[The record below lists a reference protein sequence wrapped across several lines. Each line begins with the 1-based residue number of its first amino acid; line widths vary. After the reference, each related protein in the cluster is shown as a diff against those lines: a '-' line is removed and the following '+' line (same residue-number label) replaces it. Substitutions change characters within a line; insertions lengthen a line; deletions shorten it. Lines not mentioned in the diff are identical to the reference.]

1 MKANPQIKLYKYD
14 NSAFILIAV
23 IDDYQQIS
31 FEHSLYSAGTFT
43 VTINYNVPNARL
55 FRRGLFVQFGN
66 NPHDFGEILTMR
78 NSIGSDGKGSEILNV
93 TGYDARYLFK
103 RRIIR
108 NLNANDVWAMTAKGE
123 ICLRSLVRS
132 ECGDGAESKRRLP
145 ISNVIPETASAKGGV
160 YSVSESYTNLYDA
173 LCTIATQ
180 SEIGWA
186 VTFENGALALEVF
199 EGRDLKDS
207 VFFST
212 DFESLANGEYT
223 DTAESFANV
232 LYIGGKGEGSEQDMY
247 EGAVTDEGGN
257 EPTVLDRFE
266 AYDSQASM
274 TTEEEYEAEAGAM
287 LSQYSQ
293 NVTVSGA
300 GLVKCPFVFRENY
313 DVGDVITLRFSD
325 KTAVTQIL
333 SVTEQWSKGSY
344 TLSFSFGKPQN
355 NLAQQI
361 SLLLKKISNASK
373 KTKAIECVKW
383 YTIPTD
389 TAQSEADVTFD
400 TLGFTGAMTANK
412 TFTFYLDNEKTG
424 AKSYNIYAKNL
435 SGNYTLTLTTG
446 VSGATN
452 FTIKGGSNIVARIL
466 VDENGNIVSQSMTA
480 TDLIESGN
488 NQPATSD
495 AVAQLIQ
502 GVGTTKFIA
511 RSYTNIANNTEYE
524 FADIGAVADGMT
536 AIVSIS
542 TASTGNVCH
551 SLWLISAGNGN
562 DSCGITLLAKSGY
575 GNQNQTQLKVNWNAG
590 GNCSLVLKLVSN
602 NPSWSANNQDGYIS
616 ILALNGRPTLKE
628 KTTNL
633 TSRSYSKS
641 LITDANNENRII
653 TESLIDGTITNSRK
667 AQILGNVVNHGGT
680 IGYYKITGF
689 MSGTFQENV
698 FLLQSRE
705 GELLIISVGY
715 LDDGASAAPKIKRLI
730 NVYSKIIGFTYSGT
744 DVYMQVA
751 AYAHQCL
758 FSQLAGNSIA
768 SLSITSATQA
778 QYNAGTAI
786 TIET

>member
-1 MKANPQIKLYKYD
+1 MKANPQLKLYKYE
-14 NSAFILIAV
+14 NSAFILVAI

-43 VTINYNVPNARL
+43 VTINYNIPNARL
-55 FRRGLFVQFGN
+55 FERGLFVQFGN

-78 NSIGSDGKGSEILNV
+78 NSIGPDGKGSEILNI

-108 NLNANDVWAMTAKGE
+108 NLNANDVWSMTAKGE

-132 ECGDGAESKRRLP
+132 ECGDDAEAKRRLP
-145 ISNVIPETASAKGGV
+145 ISNVIPEPANAKGGV

-186 VTFENGALALEVF
+186 VTFENDALTLEVF
-199 EGRDLKDS
+199 EGRNLNDS

-212 DFESLANGEYT
+212 GFESLANGEYT

-247 EGAVTDEGGN
+247 EGSVTDEGGN
-257 EPTVLDRFE
+257 EPAALDRFE

-389 TAQSEADVTFD
+389 TAQPEADVTFD
-400 TLGFTGAMTANK
+400 TLGFTGAMTADA
-412 TFTFYLDNEKTG
+412 TFTLYADDEGTG
-424 AKSYNIYAKNL
+424 SKIYNVYVKNL
-435 SGNYTLTLTTG
+435 SGSHTLTP
-446 VSGATN
+446 N
-452 FTIKGGSNIVARIL
+452 F
-466 VDENGNIVSQSMTA
+466 
-480 TDLIESGN
+480 
-488 NQPATSD
+488 
-495 AVAQLIQ
+495 
-502 GVGTTKFIA
+502 
-511 RSYTNIANNTEYE
+511 
-524 FADIGAVADGMT
+524 
-536 AIVSIS
+536 
-542 TASTGNVCH
+542 
-551 SLWLISAGNGN
+551 
-562 DSCGITLLAKSGY
+562 
-575 GNQNQTQLKVNWNAG
+575 
-590 GNCSLVLKLVSN
+590 
-602 NPSWSANNQDGYIS
+602 
-616 ILALNGRPTLKE
+616 
-628 KTTNL
+628 
-633 TSRSYSKS
+633 
-641 LITDANNENRII
+641 
-653 TESLIDGTITNSRK
+653 
-667 AQILGNVVNHGGT
+667 
-680 IGYYKITGF
+680 
-689 MSGTFQENV
+689 
-698 FLLQSRE
+698 
-705 GELLIISVGY
+705 
-715 LDDGASAAPKIKRLI
+715 
-730 NVYSKIIGFTYSGT
+730 
-744 DVYMQVA
+744 
-751 AYAHQCL
+751 
-758 FSQLAGNSIA
+758 
-768 SLSITSATQA
+768 
-778 QYNAGTAI
+778 
-786 TIET
+786 

>member
-14 NSAFILIAV
+14 NSAFILIAI

-43 VTINYNVPNARL
+43 ITINYNIPNARL
-55 FRRGLFVQFGN
+55 FERGLFVQFGD

-78 NSIGSDGKGSEILNV
+78 NSIGPDGKGSEILNI

-108 NLNANDVWAMTAKGE
+108 NLNSNDVWAMTAKGE

-186 VTFENGALALEVF
+186 VAFENGALTLEVF

-266 AYDSQASM
+266 AYDSQSSM

-300 GLVKCPFVFRENY
+300 GLVKCPFVFRESY

-333 SVTEQWSKGSY
+333 SVTEQWSNGSY

-400 TLGFTGAMTANK
+400 TLGFTGAMTADA
-412 TFTFYLDNEKTG
+412 TFTLYADDEGTG
-424 AKSYNIYAKNL
+424 SKIYNVYVKNL
-435 SGNYTLTLTTG
+435 SGSHTLTLTTG
-446 VSGATN
+446 KAGATSYALQPGTYN
-452 FTIKGGSNIVARIL
+452 AQIY
-466 VDENGNIVSQSMTA
+466 VDENGSIIQRSISTINSVTANSSQA
-480 TDLIESGN
+480 V
-488 NQPATSD
+488 TS
-495 AVAQLIQ
+495 
-502 GVGTTKFIA
+502 
-511 RSYTNIANNTEYE
+511 
-524 FADIGAVADGMT
+524 GAVASALGGIEQEIDALQPVDSVTGGNMHSVT
-536 AIVSIS
+536 SNAVNEAIVSN
-542 TASTGNVCH
+542 TP
-551 SLWLISAGNGN
+551 
-562 DSCGITLLAKSGY
+562 K
-575 GNQNQTQLKVNWNAG
+575 
-590 GNCSLVLKLVSN
+590 
-602 NPSWSANNQDGYIS
+602 
-616 ILALNGRPTLKE
+616 
-628 KTTNL
+628 
-633 TSRSYSKS
+633 
-641 LITDANNENRII
+641 
-653 TESLIDGTITNSRK
+653 
-667 AQILGNVVNHGGT
+667 NVVNIDTDIPEGSGNLSTTATAHKITTYRNGFTIPYQMDNTDDGGMLRVRGT
-680 IGYYKITGF
+680 SEDNCILELSTWDDSGSGETIQFNYYPTTSKDTPTHSVSVPKKSGIIALISDILTKTSQLTNDSGFITASATVANASKLGNWDYLLSAATSGSNKWIGVSAWSWSDNSGYIKFTNGLMIQFFQTSYTYSRTISFPMSFDNYCVSLSMLILDSYYSAGVGININNVRNLTKSSFWAQLDGNTPKECWIAIGY
-689 MSGTFQENV
+689 
-698 FLLQSRE
+698 
-705 GELLIISVGY
+705 
-715 LDDGASAAPKIKRLI
+715 
-730 NVYSKIIGFTYSGT
+730 
-744 DVYMQVA
+744 
-751 AYAHQCL
+751 
-758 FSQLAGNSIA
+758 
-768 SLSITSATQA
+768 
-778 QYNAGTAI
+778 
-786 TIET
+786 

>member
-14 NSAFILIAV
+14 NSAFILIAI

-43 VTINYNVPNARL
+43 VTINYNIPNARL

-78 NSIGSDGKGSEILNV
+78 NSIGPDGKGSETLNI

-132 ECGDGAESKRRLP
+132 ECGDGAETKRRLP
-145 ISNVIPETASAKGGV
+145 ISNVIPEPATAKGGV

-186 VTFENGALALEVF
+186 VTFENGALTLEVF

-257 EPTVLDRFE
+257 EPSALGRFE
-266 AYDSQASM
+266 AYDSQSSM

-293 NVTVSGA
+293 NITVSGA

-355 NLAQQI
+355 SLAQQI

-389 TAQSEADVTFD
+389 TAQPEADVTFD
-400 TLGFTGAMTANK
+400 TLGFTGAMTADA
-412 TFTFYLDNEKTG
+412 TFMLYADDEGTG
-424 AKSYNIYAKNL
+424 SKIYNVYIKNL
-435 SGNYTLTLTTG
+435 SGNHTLTLTTG
-446 VSGATN
+446 KAGATSYALQPGTYN
-452 FTIKGGSNIVARIL
+452 AQIY
-466 VDENGNIVSQSMTA
+466 VDE
-480 TDLIESGN
+480 SG
-488 NQPATSD
+488 SI
-495 AVAQLIQ
+495 IQ
-502 GVGTTKFIA
+502 
-511 RSYTNIANNTEYE
+511 R
-524 FADIGAVADGMT
+524 
-536 AIVSIS
+536 SIS
-542 TASTGNVCH
+542 TTNVISEDDPRAVTAGAVQAMDISINNRIDNIFDVIPASASPSNKLTTQADIEGKVVSITQIPIGSPSNFDNCNIVYIQKGRIVTIQGYIHATGAGGGKFYFGLPSIESSAIAPLTAINTTAGGLLDCEVE
-551 SLWLISAGNGN
+551 SDYLFLEANTAGNCRFAG
-562 DSCGITLLAKSGY
+562 SYITG
-575 GNQNQTQLKVNWNAG
+575 
-590 GNCSLVLKLVSN
+590 
-602 NPSWSANNQDGYIS
+602 
-616 ILALNGRPTLKE
+616 
-628 KTTNL
+628 
-633 TSRSYSKS
+633 
-641 LITDANNENRII
+641 ENRF
-653 TESLIDGTITNSRK
+653 RK
-667 AQILGNVVNHGGT
+667 L
-680 IGYYKITGF
+680 
-689 MSGTFQENV
+689 
-698 FLLQSRE
+698 
-705 GELLIISVGY
+705 
-715 LDDGASAAPKIKRLI
+715 
-730 NVYSKIIGFTYSGT
+730 
-744 DVYMQVA
+744 
-751 AYAHQCL
+751 
-758 FSQLAGNSIA
+758 
-768 SLSITSATQA
+768 
-778 QYNAGTAI
+778 
-786 TIET
+786 

>member
-14 NSAFILIAV
+14 NSAFILTAI

-43 VTINYNVPNARL
+43 VTINYNIPNARM

-78 NSIGSDGKGSEILNV
+78 NSIGPDGKGSEILNI

-145 ISNVIPETASAKGGV
+145 ISNVIPEPANAKGGV

-199 EGRDLKDS
+199 EGRDLNDS

-257 EPTVLDRFE
+257 EPSALDRFE
-266 AYDSQASM
+266 AYDSQSSM
-274 TTEEEYEAEAGAM
+274 TTKEEYEAEAVAM

-361 SLLLKKISNASK
+361 SLLLKRISNASK

-400 TLGFTGAMTANK
+400 TLGFTGAMTADA
-412 TFTFYLDNEKTG
+412 TFTLYADDEGTG
-424 AKSYNIYAKNL
+424 SKIYNVYVKNL
-435 SGNYTLTLTTG
+435 SGSHTLTLTTG
-446 VSGATN
+446 KAGATSYALQPGTYN
-452 FTIKGGSNIVARIL
+452 AQIY
-466 VDENGNIVSQSMTA
+466 VDENGNIIQRSISTINSVTANSSQA
-480 TDLIESGN
+480 V
-488 NQPATSD
+488 TS
-495 AVAQLIQ
+495 
-502 GVGTTKFIA
+502 
-511 RSYTNIANNTEYE
+511 
-524 FADIGAVADGMT
+524 GAVASAVSGIEQEIDALQPVDVVSSGNMKAVTSNAVFEKLNELKTFSFHKQVNYGFPVIILFYDVTGWYTGSQWQNEQICAT
-536 AIVSIS
+536 AYSLREEGFNTS
-542 TASTGNVCH
+542 NV
-551 SLWLISAGNGN
+551 IE
-562 DSCGITLLAKSGY
+562 
-575 GNQNQTQLKVNWNAG
+575 
-590 GNCSLVLKLVSN
+590 VL
-602 NPSWSANNQDGYIS
+602 G
-616 ILALNGRPTLKE
+616 
-628 KTTNL
+628 
-633 TSRSYSKS
+633 
-641 LITDANNENRII
+641 
-653 TESLIDGTITNSRK
+653 
-667 AQILGNVVNHGGT
+667 
-680 IGYYKITGF
+680 
-689 MSGTFQENV
+689 
-698 FLLQSRE
+698 
-705 GELLIISVGY
+705 SVGY
-715 LDDGASAAPKIKRLI
+715 NYPEGGSYAFNLKYHDLTGRDYLVPCIIRDTANNKYYLALAATGADTLFFLF
-730 NVYSKIIGFTYSGT
+730 G
-744 DVYMQVA
+744 
-751 AYAHQCL
+751 L
-758 FSQLAGNSIA
+758 FSFDNPIDNRHILCTDNSIE
-768 SLSITSATQA
+768 SLPSGWEMIFKGEKVS
-778 QYNAGTAI
+778 
-786 TIET
+786 

>member
-14 NSAFILIAV
+14 NSAFILIAI

-31 FEHSLYSAGTFT
+31 FEHSLYSAGMFT
-43 VTINYNVPNARL
+43 VTINYNIPNARL

-78 NSIGSDGKGSEILNV
+78 NSMGPDGKGSEILNI

-108 NLNANDVWAMTAKGE
+108 NLNSNDVWAMTAKGE

-145 ISNVIPETASAKGGV
+145 INNVIPEPASAKGGV

-247 EGAVTDEGGN
+247 EGSVTDEGGN
-257 EPTVLDRFE
+257 EPTALDRFE
-266 AYDSQASM
+266 AYDGQASM

-355 NLAQQI
+355 SLAQQI

-400 TLGFTGAMTANK
+400 TLGFTGAMTADA
-412 TFTFYLDNEKTG
+412 TFTLYADDEGTG
-424 AKSYNIYAKNL
+424 SKIYNVYVKNL
-435 SGNYTLTLTTG
+435 SGSHTLTLTTG
-446 VSGATN
+446 KAGATSYALQPGTYN
-452 FTIKGGSNIVARIL
+452 AQIY
-466 VDENGNIVSQSMTA
+466 VDENGSIIQRSISTINSVTANSSQA
-480 TDLIESGN
+480 V
-488 NQPATSD
+488 TS
-495 AVAQLIQ
+495 
-502 GVGTTKFIA
+502 
-511 RSYTNIANNTEYE
+511 
-524 FADIGAVADGMT
+524 GAVAGAVSGIEQEIDALQPVDVVSSGNMKAVT
-536 AIVSIS
+536 SNAVAGEVSTLARQMQIHGIYYLTLTPRELSTGSELSAIVKQI
-542 TASTGNVCH
+542 A
-551 SLWLISAGNGN
+551 
-562 DSCGITLLAKSGY
+562 DQGY
-575 GNQNQTQLKVNWNAG
+575 HF
-590 GNCSLVLKLVSN
+590 
-602 NPSWSANNQDGYIS
+602 I
-616 ILALNGRPTLKE
+616 
-628 KTTNL
+628 
-633 TSRSYSKS
+633 
-641 LITDANNENRII
+641 
-653 TESLIDGTITNSRK
+653 
-667 AQILGNVVNHGGT
+667 
-680 IGYYKITGF
+680 
-689 MSGTFQENV
+689 V
-698 FLLQSRE
+698 FY
-705 GELLIISVGY
+705 VDW
-715 LDDGASAAPKIKRLI
+715 DD
-730 NVYSKIIGFTYSGT
+730 YQQYEE
-744 DVYMQVA
+744 
-751 AYAHQCL
+751 
-758 FSQLAGNSIA
+758 LAGSSGIIFVTELRA
-768 SLSITSATQA
+768 SVLGAGLFMRYTQKTFTKGFRWIDTWDH
-778 QYNAGTAI
+778 YTGI
-786 TIET
+786 YDL

>member
-14 NSAFILIAV
+14 NSVFILIAI

-43 VTINYNVPNARL
+43 VTINYNIPNARL
-55 FRRGLFVQFGN
+55 FRRGLFVQFGD

-78 NSIGSDGKGSEILNV
+78 NSIGPDGKGSENLNI

-108 NLNANDVWAMTAKGE
+108 NLNANDMWAMTAKGE

-132 ECGDGAESKRRLP
+132 ECGDGAEAKRRLP
-145 ISNVIPETASAKGGV
+145 ISNAIPEPANAKGGV

-186 VTFENGALALEVF
+186 VTFENGALTLEVF
-199 EGRDLKDS
+199 EGRNLNDS

-247 EGAVTDEGGN
+247 EGSVTGEGGN
-257 EPTVLDRFE
+257 EPTALDRFE
-266 AYDSQASM
+266 AYDSQSSM

-300 GLVKCPFVFRENY
+300 GLVKCPFVFRESY

-333 SVTEQWSKGSY
+333 SVTEQWSNGSY

-400 TLGFTGAMTANK
+400 TLGFTGAMTADA
-412 TFTFYLDNEKTG
+412 TFTLYADDEGTG
-424 AKSYNIYAKNL
+424 AKIYNVYVKNL
-435 SGNYTLTLTTG
+435 SGSHTLTLTTG
-446 VSGATN
+446 KADAASYALQPGTYNAQ
-452 FTIKGGSNIVARIL
+452 IY
-466 VDENGNIVSQSMTA
+466 VDENGNIIQRSISAINSVTANSSQA
-480 TDLIESGN
+480 V
-488 NQPATSD
+488 TS
-495 AVAQLIQ
+495 
-502 GVGTTKFIA
+502 
-511 RSYTNIANNTEYE
+511 
-524 FADIGAVADGMT
+524 GAVASAVSGIEQEISALQPVDVVDSGNMKAVTSNAVFEKLNVLKCVSFYKSDNYGHPVFILFYDVTPWYTGSSWQGERISAT
-536 AIVSIS
+536 AYSFRPRGFI
-542 TASTGNVCH
+542 TDNVEEVLAAVGYNYPLGGGDAYALKYH
-551 SLWLISAGNGN
+551 SLN
-562 DSCGITLLAKSGY
+562 
-575 GNQNQTQLKVNWNAG
+575 
-590 GNCSLVLKLVSN
+590 
-602 NPSWSANNQDGYIS
+602 
-616 ILALNGRPTLKE
+616 
-628 KTTNL
+628 
-633 TSRSYSKS
+633 SRSYLIPCIIRDAVNNKYYLS
-641 LITDANNENRII
+641 LAATGAD
-653 TESLIDGTITNSRK
+653 TYFYLFGLFSLNSRIDGRTLLCTSNDIS
-667 AQILGNVVNHGGT
+667 ALPSGWELIF
-680 IGYYKITGF
+680 TG
-689 MSGTFQENV
+689 
-698 FLLQSRE
+698 
-705 GELLIISVGY
+705 
-715 LDDGASAAPKIKRLI
+715 
-730 NVYSKIIGFTYSGT
+730 
-744 DVYMQVA
+744 
-751 AYAHQCL
+751 
-758 FSQLAGNSIA
+758 
-768 SLSITSATQA
+768 TSA
-778 QYNAGTAI
+778 
-786 TIET
+786 

>member
-14 NSAFILIAV
+14 NSAFILIAI

-43 VTINYNVPNARL
+43 ITINYNIPNARL
-55 FRRGLFVQFGN
+55 FERGLFVQFGD

-78 NSIGSDGKGSEILNV
+78 NSIGPDGKGSEILNI

-108 NLNANDVWAMTAKGE
+108 NLNSNDVWAMTAKGE

-186 VTFENGALALEVF
+186 VAFENGALTLEVF

-266 AYDSQASM
+266 AYDSQSSM

-300 GLVKCPFVFRENY
+300 GLVKCPFVFRESY

-333 SVTEQWSKGSY
+333 SVTEQWSNGSY

-400 TLGFTGAMTANK
+400 TLGFTGAMTADA
-412 TFTFYLDNEKTG
+412 TFTLYADDEGTG
-424 AKSYNIYAKNL
+424 SKIYNVYVKNL
-435 SGNYTLTLTTG
+435 SGSHTLTLTTG
-446 VSGATN
+446 KAGATSYALQPGTYN
-452 FTIKGGSNIVARIL
+452 AQIY
-466 VDENGNIVSQSMTA
+466 VDENGSIIQRSISAINSVTANSSQA
-480 TDLIESGN
+480 V
-488 NQPATSD
+488 TS
-495 AVAQLIQ
+495 
-502 GVGTTKFIA
+502 
-511 RSYTNIANNTEYE
+511 
-524 FADIGAVADGMT
+524 GAVASALGGIEQEIDALQPVDSVTGGNMHSVT
-536 AIVSIS
+536 SNAVNEAIVSN
-542 TASTGNVCH
+542 TP
-551 SLWLISAGNGN
+551 
-562 DSCGITLLAKSGY
+562 K
-575 GNQNQTQLKVNWNAG
+575 
-590 GNCSLVLKLVSN
+590 
-602 NPSWSANNQDGYIS
+602 
-616 ILALNGRPTLKE
+616 
-628 KTTNL
+628 
-633 TSRSYSKS
+633 
-641 LITDANNENRII
+641 
-653 TESLIDGTITNSRK
+653 
-667 AQILGNVVNHGGT
+667 NVVNIDTDIPEGSGNLSTTATAHKITTYRNGFTIPYQMDNTDDGGMLRVRGT
-680 IGYYKITGF
+680 SEDNCILELSTWDDSGSGETIQFNYYPTTSKDTPTHSVSVPKKSGIIALISDILTKTSQLTNDSGFITASATVANASKLGNWDYLLSAATSGSNKWIGVSAWSWSDNSGYIKFTNGLMIQFFQTSYTYSRTISFPMSFDNYCVSLSMLILDSYYSAGVGININNVRNLTKSSFWAQLDGNTPKECWIAIGY
-689 MSGTFQENV
+689 
-698 FLLQSRE
+698 
-705 GELLIISVGY
+705 
-715 LDDGASAAPKIKRLI
+715 
-730 NVYSKIIGFTYSGT
+730 
-744 DVYMQVA
+744 
-751 AYAHQCL
+751 
-758 FSQLAGNSIA
+758 
-768 SLSITSATQA
+768 
-778 QYNAGTAI
+778 
-786 TIET
+786 

>member
-31 FEHSLYSAGTFT
+31 FEHNLYSAGTFT
-43 VTINYNVPNARL
+43 ITINYNIPNARL
-55 FRRGLFVQFGN
+55 FERGLFVQFGN
-66 NPHDFGEILTMR
+66 NPRDFGEILTMR
-78 NSIGSDGKGSEILNV
+78 NSIGPDGKGSETLNI

-145 ISNVIPETASAKGGV
+145 ISNVIPEPANAKGGV

-186 VTFENGALALEVF
+186 VTFENGALTLEVF
-199 EGRDLKDS
+199 EGRDLNGS

-247 EGAVTDEGGN
+247 EGSVTDEGGN
-257 EPTVLDRFE
+257 EPTALDRFE
-266 AYDSQASM
+266 AYDSQSSM

-400 TLGFTGAMTANK
+400 TLGFTGAMTADA
-412 TFTFYLDNEKTG
+412 TFTLYADDEGTG
-424 AKSYNIYAKNL
+424 SKIYNVYVKNL
-435 SGNYTLTLTTG
+435 SGSHTLTLTTG
-446 VSGATN
+446 KAGATSYALQPGTYN
-452 FTIKGGSNIVARIL
+452 AQIY
-466 VDENGNIVSQSMTA
+466 VDENGSIIQRSISTINSVTANSSQA
-480 TDLIESGN
+480 V
-488 NQPATSD
+488 TS
-495 AVAQLIQ
+495 
-502 GVGTTKFIA
+502 
-511 RSYTNIANNTEYE
+511 
-524 FADIGAVADGMT
+524 GAVASAVSGIEQEIDVLQPVDFVSSGNMKAVTSGAVSRNKYGRIELSVAHQNAWLKICDFGARNLGASVTIDLCTMYNSTPSESHRIQLNYSWLKATMNEIASVYSIQRFDKIRLCYNDNNSDRMAIYVHSNRAEDGNNCFVNINSCQGGDFKSYNFVT
-536 AIVSIS
+536 D
-542 TASTGNVCH
+542 
-551 SLWLISAGNGN
+551 SLTWDKTIEFNLGDNG
-562 DSCGITLLAKSGY
+562 LF
-575 GNQNQTQLKVNWNAG
+575 
-590 GNCSLVLKLVSN
+590 
-602 NPSWSANNQDGYIS
+602 QDG
-616 ILALNGRPTLKE
+616 K
-628 KTTNL
+628 
-633 TSRSYSKS
+633 
-641 LITDANNENRII
+641 
-653 TESLIDGTITNSRK
+653 
-667 AQILGNVVNHGGT
+667 
-680 IGYYKITGF
+680 KITP
-689 MSGTFQENV
+689 
-698 FLLQSRE
+698 
-705 GELLIISVGY
+705 I
-715 LDDGASAAPKIKRLI
+715 
-730 NVYSKIIGFTYSGT
+730 
-744 DVYMQVA
+744 
-751 AYAHQCL
+751 
-758 FSQLAGNSIA
+758 
-768 SLSITSATQA
+768 
-778 QYNAGTAI
+778 
-786 TIET
+786 

>member
-14 NSAFILIAV
+14 NSAFILIAI

-43 VTINYNVPNARL
+43 ITINYNIPNARL
-55 FRRGLFVQFGN
+55 FKRGLFVQFGN

-78 NSIGSDGKGSEILNV
+78 NSIGPDGKGSEILNI

-132 ECGDGAESKRRLP
+132 ECGDGAETKRRLP

-186 VTFENGALALEVF
+186 VAFENGALTLEVF

-266 AYDSQASM
+266 AYDSQSSM

-300 GLVKCPFVFRENY
+300 GLVKCPFVFRESY

-333 SVTEQWSKGSY
+333 SVTEQWSNGSY

-400 TLGFTGAMTANK
+400 TLGFTGAMTADA
-412 TFTFYLDNEKTG
+412 TFTLYEDDEGTG
-424 AKSYNIYAKNL
+424 SKIYNVYVKNL
-435 SGNYTLTLTTG
+435 SGSHTLTLTTG
-446 VSGATN
+446 KAGATSYALQPGTYN
-452 FTIKGGSNIVARIL
+452 AQIY
-466 VDENGNIVSQSMTA
+466 VDENGSIIQRSISTINSVTANSSQA
-480 TDLIESGN
+480 V
-488 NQPATSD
+488 TS
-495 AVAQLIQ
+495 
-502 GVGTTKFIA
+502 
-511 RSYTNIANNTEYE
+511 
-524 FADIGAVADGMT
+524 GAVASALGGIEQEIDALQPVDSVTGGNMHSVT
-536 AIVSIS
+536 SNAVNEAIVSN
-542 TASTGNVCH
+542 TP
-551 SLWLISAGNGN
+551 
-562 DSCGITLLAKSGY
+562 K
-575 GNQNQTQLKVNWNAG
+575 
-590 GNCSLVLKLVSN
+590 
-602 NPSWSANNQDGYIS
+602 
-616 ILALNGRPTLKE
+616 
-628 KTTNL
+628 
-633 TSRSYSKS
+633 
-641 LITDANNENRII
+641 
-653 TESLIDGTITNSRK
+653 
-667 AQILGNVVNHGGT
+667 NVVNIDTDIPEGSGNLSTTATAHKITTYRNGFTIPYQMDNTDDGGMLRVRGT
-680 IGYYKITGF
+680 SEDNCILELSTWDDSGSGETIQFNYYPTTSKDTPTHSVSVPKKSGIIALISDILTKTSQLTNDSGFITASATVANASKLGNWDYLLSAATSGSNKWIGVSAWSWSDNSGYIKFTNGLMIQFFQTSYTYSRTISFPMSFDNYCVSLSMLILDSYYSAGVGININNVRNLTKSSFWAQLDGNTPKECWIAIGY
-689 MSGTFQENV
+689 
-698 FLLQSRE
+698 
-705 GELLIISVGY
+705 
-715 LDDGASAAPKIKRLI
+715 
-730 NVYSKIIGFTYSGT
+730 
-744 DVYMQVA
+744 
-751 AYAHQCL
+751 
-758 FSQLAGNSIA
+758 
-768 SLSITSATQA
+768 
-778 QYNAGTAI
+778 
-786 TIET
+786 

>member
-43 VTINYNVPNARL
+43 VTINYNIPNARL
-55 FRRGLFVQFGN
+55 FSRGLFVQFGN

-78 NSIGSDGKGSEILNV
+78 NSIGPDGKGSEILNI

-145 ISNVIPETASAKGGV
+145 ISNVIPEPANAKGGV

-186 VTFENGALALEVF
+186 VTFENGALTLEVF

-247 EGAVTDEGGN
+247 EGSVTDEGGN
-257 EPTVLDRFE
+257 EPSALDRFE
-266 AYDSQASM
+266 AYDSQSSM

-400 TLGFTGAMTANK
+400 TLGFTGAMTENT
-412 TFTFYLDNEKTG
+412 TFTLYEDDEGTG
-424 AKSYNIYAKNL
+424 SKNYNIYVKNL
-435 SGNYTLTLTTG
+435 SGNFNLTLTTG
-446 VSGATN
+446 KAGATDY
-452 FTIKGGSNIVARIL
+452 IL
-466 VDENGNIVSQSMTA
+466 KSGTYNAQIYADEEGNIVERSITPINDITA
-480 TDLIESGN
+480 ESL
-488 NQPATSD
+488 QPATSKAISEALD
-495 AVAQLIQ
+495 GKLDNTLQFIQ
-502 GVGTTKFIA
+502 GSEVDSLSDSKIEIYKVQNYSIGWMSNDGFIINIPWSNNFA
-511 RSYTNIANNTEYE
+511 YQIAIDDQSCFLASRYKSSGVWSLWKTLSDTWEDDSDFVDITSQVNPALGVTSVKVIRKNNLVYMHITGNYTGVPTYGSQPLISNLPLKYRSSIYQTY
-524 FADIGAVADGMT
+524 AVVSYAPAAPYSYLSRVILERHDTVVLAET
-536 AIVSIS
+536 AIP
-542 TASTGNVCH
+542 
-551 SLWLISAGNGN
+551 NG
-562 DSCGITLLAKSGY
+562 
-575 GNQNQTQLKVNWNAG
+575 
-590 GNCSLVLKLVSN
+590 
-602 NPSWSANNQDGYIS
+602 
-616 ILALNGRPTLKE
+616 
-628 KTTNL
+628 
-633 TSRSYSKS
+633 
-641 LITDANNENRII
+641 
-653 TESLIDGTITNSRK
+653 GTIT
-667 AQILGNVVNHGGT
+667 I
-680 IGYYKITGF
+680 GF
-689 MSGTFQENV
+689 M
-698 FLLQSRE
+698 
-705 GELLIISVGY
+705 
-715 LDDGASAAPKIKRLI
+715 
-730 NVYSKIIGFTYSGT
+730 
-744 DVYMQVA
+744 YMA
-751 AYAHQCL
+751 
-758 FSQLAGNSIA
+758 
-768 SLSITSATQA
+768 
-778 QYNAGTAI
+778 
-786 TIET
+786 

>member
-43 VTINYNVPNARL
+43 VTINYNIPNARL
-55 FRRGLFVQFGN
+55 FSRGLFVQFGN

-78 NSIGSDGKGSEILNV
+78 NSIGPDGKGSEILNI

-132 ECGDGAESKRRLP
+132 ECGDGAETKRRLP
-145 ISNVIPETASAKGGV
+145 ISNVIPEPANAKGGV

-186 VTFENGALALEVF
+186 VTFENGALTLEVF

-247 EGAVTDEGGN
+247 EGAVTDERGN
-257 EPTVLDRFE
+257 EPTALDRFE
-266 AYDSQASM
+266 AYDSQTSM
-274 TTEEEYEAEAGAM
+274 TTEEEYEAEADAM

-400 TLGFTGAMTANK
+400 TLGFTGAMTANA
-412 TFTFYLDNEKTG
+412 TFTLYADDEGTG
-424 AKSYNIYAKNL
+424 SKIYNVYVKNL
-435 SGNYTLTLTTG
+435 SGNHTLTLTTG
-446 VSGATN
+446 KAGATSYALQPGTYN
-452 FTIKGGSNIVARIL
+452 AQIY
-466 VDENGNIVSQSMTA
+466 VDENGSIIQRSISTINSVTANSSQAVTSGAVASAVSGIEQEIDALQPVDVVADGNMKAVTSNAVFEKLNKLKTFHFHKQDNYGSPEIILFYDVTAWYTGSQWQSEQICATA
-480 TDLIESGN
+480 YSFRTEGYNTSNLIEVLGSVGYTY
-488 NQPATSD
+488 PLGGDYSFELKYRSISD
-495 AVAQLIQ
+495 RCDI
-502 GVGTTKFIA
+502 IPCII
-511 RSYTNIANNTEYE
+511 RDIANNKY
-524 FADIGAVADGMT
+524 
-536 AIVSIS
+536 
-542 TASTGNVCH
+542 
-551 SLWLISAGNGN
+551 
-562 DSCGITLLAKSGY
+562 Y
-575 GNQNQTQLKVNWNAG
+575 
-590 GNCSLVLKLVSN
+590 
-602 NPSWSANNQDGYIS
+602 
-616 ILALNGRPTLKE
+616 LALAASGSDTEFFLFGIFSFNQPV
-628 KTTNL
+628 
-633 TSRSYSKS
+633 
-641 LITDANNENRII
+641 DNRRLLCSNSSI
-653 TESLIDGTITNSRK
+653 ESLP
-667 AQILGNVVNHGGT
+667 
-680 IGYYKITGF
+680 
-689 MSGTFQENV
+689 SGWEIIFRGENV
-698 FLLQSRE
+698 
-705 GELLIISVGY
+705 
-715 LDDGASAAPKIKRLI
+715 P
-730 NVYSKIIGFTYSGT
+730 
-744 DVYMQVA
+744 
-751 AYAHQCL
+751 
-758 FSQLAGNSIA
+758 
-768 SLSITSATQA
+768 
-778 QYNAGTAI
+778 
-786 TIET
+786 

>member
-14 NSAFILIAV
+14 NSAFILIAI

-43 VTINYNVPNARL
+43 VTINYNIPNARL

-78 NSIGSDGKGSEILNV
+78 NSIGPDGKGSEILNI

-145 ISNVIPETASAKGGV
+145 ISNVIPEPATAKGGV

-300 GLVKCPFVFRENY
+300 GLVKCPFVFRESY

-400 TLGFTGAMTANK
+400 TLGFTGAMAADA
-412 TFTFYLDNEKTG
+412 TFTLYADGEGTG
-424 AKSYNIYAKNL
+424 SKIYNVYVKNL
-435 SGNYTLTLTTG
+435 SGSHSLTLTTG
-446 VSGATN
+446 KAGATSYALQPGTYN
-452 FTIKGGSNIVARIL
+452 AQIY
-466 VDENGNIVSQSMTA
+466 VDENGSIIQRSISTINSVTANSSQAVTSGAVASAVSG
-480 TDLIESGN
+480 IEQEIDALQPVDVVSSGN
-488 NQPATSD
+488 MKAVTSNAVFEKLNNLKTFSFYKQDNYGYPVFILFYDVTEWYTGSQWQNEQICATAYSFRGEGVNSSNVIEVLGSVGYSYPLGGSSYGLNLRYHSLSSRQD
-495 AVAQLIQ
+495 LLIPC
-502 GVGTTKFIA
+502 II
-511 RSYTNIANNTEYE
+511 RDIANNKY
-524 FADIGAVADGMT
+524 
-536 AIVSIS
+536 
-542 TASTGNVCH
+542 
-551 SLWLISAGNGN
+551 
-562 DSCGITLLAKSGY
+562 Y
-575 GNQNQTQLKVNWNAG
+575 
-590 GNCSLVLKLVSN
+590 
-602 NPSWSANNQDGYIS
+602 
-616 ILALNGRPTLKE
+616 LALAATGSNTEFFLFGIFSFNQPID
-628 KTTNL
+628 N
-633 TSRSYSKS
+633 RSLLCSAS
-641 LITDANNENRII
+641 SI
-653 TESLIDGTITNSRK
+653 ESLP
-667 AQILGNVVNHGGT
+667 
-680 IGYYKITGF
+680 
-689 MSGTFQENV
+689 SGWEIIF
-698 FLLQSRE
+698 R
-705 GELLIISVGY
+705 GEE
-715 LDDGASAAPKIKRLI
+715 
-730 NVYSKIIGFTYSGT
+730 
-744 DVYMQVA
+744 
-751 AYAHQCL
+751 
-758 FSQLAGNSIA
+758 
-768 SLSITSATQA
+768 TS
-778 QYNAGTAI
+778 
-786 TIET
+786 

>member
-1 MKANPQIKLYKYD
+1 MKANPQIKLYEYKG
-14 NSAFILIAV
+14 SAFVLVAV

-43 VTINYNVPNARL
+43 ITINYNIPNARL
-55 FRRGLFVQFGN
+55 FERGLFVQFGN

-78 NSIGSDGKGSEILNV
+78 NSIGPDGKGSEVLNI

-108 NLNANDVWAMTAKGE
+108 NLNANDVWSMTAKGE

-132 ECGDGAESKRRLP
+132 ECGDGAETKRRLP
-145 ISNVIPETASAKGGV
+145 ISNVIPETANAKGGV

-186 VTFENGALALEVF
+186 VTFENGALTLEVF
-199 EGRDLKDS
+199 EGRNLNDS

-247 EGAVTDEGGN
+247 EGSVTDEGGN
-257 EPTVLDRFE
+257 EPTALDRFE
-266 AYDSQASM
+266 AYDSQSSM

-313 DVGDVITLRFSD
+313 DIGDVITLRFSD

-333 SVTEQWSKGSY
+333 SVTEQWSNGSY

-400 TLGFTGAMTANK
+400 TLGFTGAMTADA
-412 TFTFYLDNEKTG
+412 TFTLYADDEGTG
-424 AKSYNIYAKNL
+424 SKIYNVYVKNL
-435 SGNYTLTLTTG
+435 SGSHTLTLTTG
-446 VSGATN
+446 KAGATSYALQPGTYN
-452 FTIKGGSNIVARIL
+452 AQIY
-466 VDENGNIVSQSMTA
+466 VDENGSIIQRSISAINSVTA
-480 TDLIESGN
+480 NSV
-488 NQPATSD
+488 QAVTS
-495 AVAQLIQ
+495 
-502 GVGTTKFIA
+502 
-511 RSYTNIANNTEYE
+511 
-524 FADIGAVADGMT
+524 GAVAS
-536 AIVSIS
+536 AVSGIEQEIDALQPVDVVS
-542 TASTGNVCH
+542 SGNMKAVTSNAVFEKLNLLKCVSFYKDDNHGYPVFILFYDVTPWYTG
-551 SLWLISAGNGN
+551 SSWQSEQISATAYSLRPGGYNTAN
-562 DSCGITLLAKSGY
+562 VEEVLAAVGY
-575 GNQNQTQLKVNWNAG
+575 TYPLGGEFAYDLKYRSLGSRNCLIPCIIRDAVNNKYYL
-590 GNCSLVLKLVSN
+590 SLAATGSDTFFCLFGLFS
-602 NPSWSANNQDGYIS
+602 
-616 ILALNGRPTLKE
+616 LN
-628 KTTNL
+628 
-633 TSRSYSKS
+633 SH
-641 LITDANNENRII
+641 
-653 TESLIDGTITNSRK
+653 IDGRK
-667 AQILGNVVNHGGT
+667 LICTSPDISSHPSGWEL
-680 IGYYKITGF
+680 IFTG
-689 MSGTFQENV
+689 
-698 FLLQSRE
+698 
-705 GELLIISVGY
+705 
-715 LDDGASAAPKIKRLI
+715 
-730 NVYSKIIGFTYSGT
+730 
-744 DVYMQVA
+744 
-751 AYAHQCL
+751 
-758 FSQLAGNSIA
+758 
-768 SLSITSATQA
+768 TSA
-778 QYNAGTAI
+778 
-786 TIET
+786 

>member
-1 MKANPQIKLYKYD
+1 MKANPQIKLYEYKG
-14 NSAFILIAV
+14 SAFVLVAV

-43 VTINYNVPNARL
+43 ITINYNIPNARL

-78 NSIGSDGKGSEILNV
+78 NSIGPDGKGSEILNI

-108 NLNANDVWAMTAKGE
+108 NLNSNDVWAMTAKGE

-186 VTFENGALALEVF
+186 VAFENGALTLEVF

-247 EGAVTDEGGN
+247 EGAVTGEGGN

-266 AYDSQASM
+266 AYDSQSSM

-400 TLGFTGAMTANK
+400 TLGFTGAMTADA
-412 TFTFYLDNEKTG
+412 TFTLYADDKGTG
-424 AKSYNIYAKNL
+424 SKIYNVYVKNL
-435 SGNYTLTLTTG
+435 SGSHTLTLTTG
-446 VSGATN
+446 KAGATSYALQPGTYN
-452 FTIKGGSNIVARIL
+452 AQIYI
-466 VDENGNIVSQSMTA
+466 DENGSIIQRSISAINSVTA
-480 TDLIESGN
+480 NSV
-488 NQPATSD
+488 QAVTS
-495 AVAQLIQ
+495 
-502 GVGTTKFIA
+502 
-511 RSYTNIANNTEYE
+511 
-524 FADIGAVADGMT
+524 GAVASAVSGIEQEIDALQPVDVVSSGNMKAVTSNAVAGAVSTLESQIPTHGIYFIRLTPREIATGSELT
-536 AIVSIS
+536 AIVRRIYDQGYRFIVFYVDW
-542 TASTGNVCH
+542 TDWQQYPDV
-551 SLWLISAGNGN
+551 AG
-562 DSCGITLLAKSGY
+562 
-575 GNQNQTQLKVNWNAG
+575 
-590 GNCSLVLKLVSN
+590 
-602 NPSWSANNQDGYIS
+602 
-616 ILALNGRPTLKE
+616 
-628 KTTNL
+628 
-633 TSRSYSKS
+633 
-641 LITDANNENRII
+641 
-653 TESLIDGTITNSRK
+653 
-667 AQILGNVVNHGGT
+667 
-680 IGYYKITGF
+680 
-689 MSGTFQENV
+689 
-698 FLLQSRE
+698 
-705 GELLIISVGY
+705 
-715 LDDGASAAPKIKRLI
+715 
-730 NVYSKIIGFTYSGT
+730 YSGIIFLADLSLLGAGLFMRYT
-744 DVYMQVA
+744 DKTFTKGFRWVDNWDKYSGI
-751 AYAHQCL
+751 YDL
-758 FSQLAGNSIA
+758 
-768 SLSITSATQA
+768 
-778 QYNAGTAI
+778 
-786 TIET
+786 